1 MKTLGRIGIFMAAL
15 ALIATIAQAQ
25 SPSTKMQQLM
35 ASEAAKLA
43 KDAENTSKVCGG
55 SIAAKFDWSGLQE
68 DALGYQ
74 SAHLWCD
81 SALEAIRRV
90 CSDAPG
96 KDTVKEKIK
105 SVTCGFGPDRAIS
118 LKDGAL
124 DYKISFKSVND
135 ADFVYEALEN
145 AL

>member
-55 SIAAKFDWSGLQE
+55 SIAAKFDWSGVPRE
-68 DALGYQ
+68 
-74 SAHLWCD
+74 
-81 SALEAIRRV
+81 V
-90 CSDAPG
+90 
-96 KDTVKEKIK
+96 
-105 SVTCGFGPDRAIS
+105 
-118 LKDGAL
+118 
-124 DYKISFKSVND
+124 
-135 ADFVYEALEN
+135 
-145 AL
+145 